1 MELTD
6 LQKKILAAPQDKIVV
21 EACAA
26 ALKTSTLTEKV
37 RQLLRAGVEPS
48 SIAVI
53 TFTRM
58 AAQELIE
65 RLDEDYKEG
74 IFIGTIHSLAAHFL
88 VLNGMGYYI
97 HTIAEDENFD
107 RLFEYCKD
115 LDLYHAYDWVFVDE
129 AQDCGEN
136 ELKFIFDFIDPVHYF
151 FALDFNQSIYSFRDA
166 RPDLVKKYLQD
177 GTYYSLNENFRNGYE
192 ILNFAKGIL
201 RQKGMKDNSY
211 PMRSAAGIIKKNKYN
226 KKELIE
232 WINCKDTYKDWAILC
247 RTNND
252 KDKII
257 SDLREAG
264 IPVVTFKQGEINHAQ
279 LDALMKEDKV
289 KVLTVHSSK
298 GLAWKNVVVYKLWW
312 WSKNPEESRV
322 NYVAVTRAK
331 DLLIRYS

>member
-1 MELTD
+1 MELTE
-6 LQKKILAAPQDKIVV
+6 LQKRILEAPQDKIVV

-37 RQLLRAGVEPS
+37 RQLLRAGNESS

-65 RLDEDYKEG
+65 RLDEDYREG
-74 IFIGTIHSLAAHFL
+74 IFIGTIHALAAHFL
-88 VLNGMGYYI
+88 AKNGMGARI
-97 HTIAEDENFD
+97 RTIAEEENFD
-107 RLFEYCKD
+107 RLFELCKR
-115 LDLYHAYDWVFVDE
+115 LDLYHAYEWVFVDE
-129 AQDCGEN
+129 AQDCGES
-136 ELKFIFDFIDPVHYF
+136 ELKFIFELIQPEHYF

-166 RPDLVKKYLQD
+166 RPDLVKQYLRD
-177 GTYYSLNENFRNGYE
+177 ATYYSLNENFRNGYE

-201 RQKGMKDNSY
+201 RQKGMRDNSY
-211 PMRSAAGIIKKNKYN
+211 PKRDIAGIIKKGKYN
-226 KKELIE
+226 KAELIN

-257 SDLREAG
+257 WDLQDAG
-264 IPVVTFKQGEINHAQ
+264 IPVVTFKQGEINRAQ
-279 LDALMKEDKV
+279 LDTLMREDKV

-298 GLAWKNVVVYKLWW
+298 GLAWKNVVMYRLWW
-312 WSKNPEESRV
+312 WSKDPEESRV
-322 NYVAVTRAK
+322 NYVAATRAK
-331 DLLIRYS
+331 DLLIKYS